1 MEGRGTR
8 DGAIL
13 LFKKLAKNSH
23 YSMHKNS
30 RYETS
35 SAAVLNLRSQ
45 SEKFFVR
52 ENNKKNNNRNV
63 GGWKSL

>member
-1 MEGRGTR
+1 
-8 DGAIL
+8 
-13 LFKKLAKNSH
+13 
-23 YSMHKNS
+23 MHKNS